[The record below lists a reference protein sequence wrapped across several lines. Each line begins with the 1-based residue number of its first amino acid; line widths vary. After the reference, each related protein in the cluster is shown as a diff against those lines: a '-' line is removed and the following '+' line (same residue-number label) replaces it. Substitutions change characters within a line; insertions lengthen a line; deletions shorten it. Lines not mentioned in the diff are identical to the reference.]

1 MCVCVY
7 GCVCG
12 CVCLSVWGWVCVS
25 VGVIL
30 GHICMIFLVAFVF
43 HNGISVLRPL
53 D

>member
-1 MCVCVY
+1 MFACMGVFV
-7 GCVCG
+7 G
-12 CVCLSVWGWVCVS
+12 VCLSVWGWVCVS